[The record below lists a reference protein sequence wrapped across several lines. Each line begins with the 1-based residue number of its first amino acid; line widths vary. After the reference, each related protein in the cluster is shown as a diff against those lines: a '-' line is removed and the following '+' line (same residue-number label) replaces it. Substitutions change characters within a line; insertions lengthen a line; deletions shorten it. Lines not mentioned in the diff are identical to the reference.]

1 MAEDT
6 DLFNK
11 GKKSKQP
18 PEPNVAPDDQASPDS
33 LADFEDTF
41 ERLKTIVTELER
53 EDVKLGE
60 MVSLFEEGVV
70 LIKRCDAYLKEARER
85 VGKYIE
91 RGDDGRW
98 VIKGLSDSAE

>member
-1 MAEDT
+1 MADKVELFGEVGNNETTDELGGADT
-6 DLFNK
+6 VR
-11 GKKSKQP
+11 
-18 PEPNVAPDDQASPDS
+18 VAPDS
-33 LADFEDTF
+33 LNDFEDTF
-41 ERLKTIVTELER
+41 ERLKAIVTELER

-60 MVSLFEEGVV
+60 MVRFFEEGVM

-98 VIKGLSDSAE
+98 IIKGLTDDEK